1 MLDSMLNV
9 GLSHSVDHSTSQ
21 QHINNNTVPNQGSV
35 SSYTTHSTSCT
46 KQPLLLSHCL
56 PVPSTDTVS
65 TDQSSSSYINNTT
78 THGPMFNHPCYT
90 TNCHHHAPSNF
101 HSYHQGTA
109 TSIDPHHSTSNMNQ
123 SQVNHQQH
131 QNNQNV
137 TPMESENDNGFI
149 IVKRNKKK
157 KKIDLTQ
164 NQQSSSSSSS
174 CSTSPTISTNGST
187 SSTNTNSIISY
198 VQPTSATAV
207 HLQPNSR
214 EVNAPVS
221 TINTVSIEISHQARQ
236 YAETRYAFPPFI
248 IKFQQDINENSIL
261 KYLISHYSHN
271 YNFKLNFAGHRLK
284 FKRDLL
290 LFVNDR
296 ESFSMLYDVS
306 KWPLT
311 IDSLNYEKVL
321 PSHLPPQFSLV
332 LKNVPFDTEI
342 DTLSTN
348 IKSIYPNVI
357 NAHRILNK
365 NQQPTTLVR
374 LDINNMNV
382 IDELVEQDYPLL
394 NMNCNNK
401 NYKINNVSNNPSNRI
416 DELHHKLNNLEV
428 NLNRL
433 LDLNN
438 NYADQLTRTQ
448 QIIMNHN
455 RDIQL
460 QQIDG
465 VFQRDF

>member
-35 SSYTTHSTSCT
+35 SSHTTHSTSCT
-46 KQPLLLSHCL
+46 NQPLLLSHCI

-90 TNCHHHAPSNF
+90 TNCHHHAPLNF

-123 SQVNHQQH
+123 SQMNHQQH

-157 KKIDLTQ
+157 KKIDLPQ

-198 VQPTSATAV
+198 VQPTSAIAV

-221 TINTVSIEISHQARQ
+221 TINTVSIEISHQARH
-236 YAETRYAFPPFI
+236 I
-248 IKFQQDINENSIL
+248 
-261 KYLISHYSHN
+261 
-271 YNFKLNFAGHRLK
+271 
-284 FKRDLL
+284 
-290 LFVNDR
+290 
-296 ESFSMLYDVS
+296 
-306 KWPLT
+306 
-311 IDSLNYEKVL
+311 
-321 PSHLPPQFSLV
+321 
-332 LKNVPFDTEI
+332 
-342 DTLSTN
+342 
-348 IKSIYPNVI
+348 
-357 NAHRILNK
+357 
-365 NQQPTTLVR
+365 
-374 LDINNMNV
+374 
-382 IDELVEQDYPLL
+382 
-394 NMNCNNK
+394 
-401 NYKINNVSNNPSNRI
+401 
-416 DELHHKLNNLEV
+416 
-428 NLNRL
+428 
-433 LDLNN
+433 
-438 NYADQLTRTQ
+438 
-448 QIIMNHN
+448 
-455 RDIQL
+455 
-460 QQIDG
+460 
-465 VFQRDF
+465 